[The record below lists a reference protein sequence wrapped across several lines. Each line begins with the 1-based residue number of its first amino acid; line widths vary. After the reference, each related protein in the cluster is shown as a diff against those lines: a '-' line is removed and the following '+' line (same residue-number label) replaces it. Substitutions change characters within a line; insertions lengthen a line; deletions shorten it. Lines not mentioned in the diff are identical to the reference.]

1 MVPSACNTALLGNT
15 ASSRHNRADHRVR
28 RLRTLDRVP
37 GSYTNMSNCPR
48 PPVPLRFLAALLVLM
63 SAAVAQAQPV
73 DRPQFERDLGALA
86 GQSRAVGSAGYD
98 AAIDYVRSQI
108 VALPGVELQEHAYPL
123 MTPHTRSA
131 TLALPGGKSVGVYPF
146 FPASVRLNATPKD
159 GFTGE
164 LIYCGRGEY
173 PQIPANRVAGNIA
186 VIEGDTGDEWKTVAY
201 FNPKAIVFLG
211 NSGVSHTRM
220 RANDVA
226 IPINVP
232 RFYLPDGPDAA
243 ALRAPVAGPATL
255 KADVVWKRATAKN
268 LYAYVPA
275 KDPLPLGDRGSSKP
289 WAALAIVAPLDATGL
304 VPDLSHGA
312 GQAVQPAVAL
322 AMLRDFAKNPP
333 KRPVLVC
340 FTGADSFNLVGTR
353 QMLMAFGD
361 APSKWRDV
369 LNDTLAPE
377 IARVDA
383 DLKAARAVDGDPT
396 KLSVTAD
403 RGMIER
409 VVQLIETDVSLE
421 QDELFRLRVLP
432 AEQQTSRAK
441 ARMDELQARQIRL
454 NQLKYAFTATPDQ
467 LGQYEEAKAYLARAL
482 QRLGGDAGR
491 EGLSQQLAA
500 RKNELERRVGLYEW
514 LADHVG
520 RGKDPSVRNNDDRL
534 IELML
539 GLDLADGGVRAGPVF
554 WGRLFNTQSNQVQE
568 YREWF
573 ERTAEAFKKGNADWY
588 KPIAPLLDFEPFK
601 LIRSQPSYLAAPV
614 GLPTE
619 MGMAW
624 GVPALTL
631 ATLEDL
637 RPRRDTPADTLAN
650 LKIDHIVPQAN
661 AVAVLVRK
669 AWEDPKFLGQPEFR
683 RNTND
688 YEGQV
693 VSTASGRPV
702 PDLPRE
708 GFLATYFYLGANRK
722 IPLIKGLPWAL
733 GVRRLEVHDCDAQ
746 GRYYFEGQPRLSDL
760 KQLLTKVYRV
770 EDGSG
775 EITAST
781 DLGKQSGDLTSIV
794 NLDQTLNPIKSV
806 VFNCREFTLTGLYD
820 PRFLQGL
827 GEVQLIDARRN
838 AEPQRYDALV
848 LNQMMAGQLEP
859 GSRAYLLFRYG
870 RIGNRVVLLNMPKE
884 GEADTTTKGAGHGFN
899 VDQLN
904 ALGPLNLATARD
916 FWRLNDERI
925 EQYRRAGVTSNLI
938 DSMHE
943 NAAEQ
948 IKSAETAFRANDTP
962 KLMKD
967 ANGAWADEA
976 RVYDAAQKMANDVI
990 YAAIFL
996 LLLAVPFSF
1005 CMERLMVGT
1014 PSIYKQIA
1022 WAGLVFGLMAAALW
1036 LFHPA
1041 FKISSSPLIIILAFA
1056 IILMSVVVISVVYQ
1070 KFDTELK
1077 RLRSGRGSAQGT
1089 SIASA
1094 SVLMSAIMLGIANM
1108 RRRKFRTALT
1118 AITVVLI
1125 TFAVLCF
1132 TSASRYQ
1139 GTVSLPT
1146 GIDSQYS
1153 GLLLRQRGF
1162 RNLPREALDGLRAA
1176 YPQHRF
1182 VERWWTLNAG
1192 DPKDQVNL
1200 VAGGFVVDG
1209 KAPRVVGLASLLG
1222 LSPGESLLSSVRDVV
1237 PNFDKLE
1244 NGAEDV
1250 VYLAI
1255 PTAEQLKVKIGDKL
1269 SVAGRELT
1277 VSGLYDPNAFDQ
1289 RVALLSGEP
1298 IAPLKY
1304 STGALDASGKK
1315 LTDSNADTLDLD
1327 ADASAAEAG
1336 ASYEHLPSTQFAIVP
1351 AAVSRGLDNTS
1362 LRTIGVRL
1370 ALPNAPPGE
1379 KDDSVKAVVDDITKR
1394 FAMATFAGYTDGVKL
1409 VSASNL
1415 SSIGGGA
1422 NVVIPLAI
1430 GGLIIF
1436 NTMMGS
1442 IAERRREIHVYTSLG
1457 LAPFHVGALFV
1468 AEAMTYGL
1476 IGSVFGYII
1485 GQGVGTALLKL
1496 GWLGNVT
1503 LNYSGSSAMLTMG
1516 LILLIV
1522 LLSALVPARLA
1533 SKIAAPSIDRSWR
1546 VPTPEGDQIVA
1557 NLPFTINQTAAE
1569 GVIGYIAE
1577 FFEAHQE
1584 GSIGKFSAGKVEA
1597 FAGQG
1602 DDGKPTRGLK
1612 TVIWLTPFDLGVRQ
1626 HLLLLIHPGEFNEI
1640 YDVQVV
1646 LERLSG
1652 DDGSWWRMNRSFL
1665 TELRKQFLQW
1675 RSLSPQRMKEYVH
1688 QSRDLFLE
1696 VPAQVVTTDRTEEV
1710 RLA

>member
-1 MVPSACNTALLGNT
+1 MRYCLCPLVPHRLLVVALVLLSAVFA
-15 ASSRHNRADHRVR
+15 RAQV
-28 RLRTLDRVP
+28 DRGQLQKDV
-37 GSYTNMSNCPR
+37 
-48 PPVPLRFLAALLVLM
+48 AAL
-63 SAAVAQAQPV
+63 S
-73 DRPQFERDLGALA
+73 
-86 GQSRAVGSAGYD
+86 GQTRAVGTAGYD
-98 AAIDYVRSQI
+98 AAVDYVRSQ
-108 VALPGVELQEHAYPL
+108 VAGLPGVELQEHPYPL
-123 MTPHTRSA
+123 MTPQTRSA
-131 TLALPGGKSVGVYPF
+131 TLVLPGGKPAAIYPF
-146 FPASVRLNATPKD
+146 FPASVRLNATPVE

-164 LIYCGRGEY
+164 LVYCGHGEY
-173 PQIPANRVAGNIA
+173 DKIPSNRLAGNIA
-186 VIEGDTGDEWKTVAY
+186 VLEGDTGDEWKTVAY
-201 FNPKAIVFLG
+201 FNPTAILFIG
-211 NSGVSHTRM
+211 NDQLTHTRM
-220 RANDVA
+220 RGNEVA

-232 RFYLPDGPDAA
+232 RFYLPDGAEAA
-243 ALRAPVAGPATL
+243 AIRTGVSGKATL
-255 KADVVWKRATAKN
+255 KADVNWQRTIAKN
-268 LYAYVPA
+268 LYAYVAP
-275 KDPLPLGDRGSSKP
+275 KDPLPVGDRSSSKP
-289 WAALAIVAPLDATGL
+289 WAALAIVAPLDATGM
-304 VPDLSHGA
+304 VPDLSNAA

-322 AMLRDFAKNPP
+322 AMLREFSKNPP

-340 FTGADSFNLVGTR
+340 FTGADSFNLLGTR
-353 QMLMAFGD
+353 QMLLALGD
-361 APSKWRDV
+361 APAKWRAV
-369 LNDTLAPE
+369 LHDELAPQ
-377 IARVDA
+377 IDA
-383 DLKAARAVDGDPT
+383 VEKDLKAARAINGEPS

-403 RGMIER
+403 RGVIDR
-409 VVQLIETDVSLE
+409 VVKLIETDVSLE

-432 AEQQTSRAK
+432 IEQQVGPAK
-441 ARMDELQARQIRL
+441 DRMAVLETRQVRL
-454 NQLKYAFTATPDQ
+454 NQIKYAFQAMPQT
-467 LGQYEEAKAYLARAL
+467 LGQYGDDAKAYLQRAL
-482 QRLGGDAGR
+482 ERLSGKDGGV
-491 EGLSQQLAA
+491 GLSQQLAA
-500 RKNELERRVGLYEW
+500 RKAELNRRIELYEW
-514 LADHVG
+514 LATRVG
-520 RGKDPSVRNNDDRL
+520 RGKDPSQRNNDDRL
-534 IELML
+534 LEMMV
-539 GLDLADGGVRAGPVF
+539 GLDITDGGVRAGPIF
-554 WGRLFNTQSNQVQE
+554 WGRLFNVQSNQVQE

-573 ERTAEAFKKGNADWY
+573 EKTADNAKKGSADWF
-588 KPIAPLLDFEPFK
+588 KPLASLIDFEPFK
-601 LIRSQPSYLAAPV
+601 LIRSQATYLAAPV

-624 GVPALTL
+624 GIPGLTM

-650 LKIDHIVPQAN
+650 LKLDAIVPQAN
-661 AVAVLVRK
+661 AVVTLLCK

-708 GFLATYFYLGANRK
+708 GFLATYYYLQTNRK
-722 IPLIKGLPWAL
+722 IPTIKSLSYAL
-733 GVRRLEVHDCDAQ
+733 GIRRLEVHDCDAE
-746 GRYYFEGQPRLSDL
+746 GRYYFEGQPRLSDQ

-770 EDGSG
+770 AESTG
-775 EITAST
+775 EINAST
-781 DLGKQSGDLTSIV
+781 DLGKQSGDLTAIV
-794 NLDQTLNPIKSV
+794 NLDQTLNPLKSV
-806 VFNCREFTLTGLYD
+806 VFNCREFTLLGLYD
-820 PRFLQGL
+820 PRFLQAL

-838 AEPQRYDALV
+838 AEPQRFDALV
-848 LNQMMAGQLEP
+848 LNQMLAAQLEP

-870 RIGNRVVLLNMPKE
+870 RIGNRVVLLNMPE
-884 GEADTTTKGAGHGFN
+884 PGQVARTNDGTKVKGDGYGFT
-899 VDQLN
+899 VDQLD
-904 ALGPLNLATARD
+904 ALGPLNLATAKD
-916 FWRLNDERI
+916 FWRLNDNRI
-925 EQYRRAGVTSNLI
+925 EQYRKAGVTSNLI
-938 DSMHE
+938 DSMHK
-943 NAAEQ
+943 NASTQ
-948 IKSAETAFRANDTP
+948 INSAETAFKAGDTP
-962 KLMKD
+962 KLMRD

-1005 CMERLMVGT
+1005 CMERLCVGT
-1014 PSIYKQIA
+1014 PNIYKQIG
-1022 WAGLVFGLMAAALW
+1022 WASFVFSLMAAALW

-1041 FKISSSPLIIILAFA
+1041 FKISASPLIIILAFA
-1056 IILMSVVVISVVYQ
+1056 IILMSVIVISVVYS

-1077 RLRSGRGSAQGT
+1077 RLRSGRGTAAGT

-1118 AITVVLI
+1118 ATTVVLI

-1139 GTVSLPT
+1139 GTISLPT
-1146 GIDSQYS
+1146 GIDAQYP

-1162 RNLPREALDGLRAA
+1162 RNMPREALDGLRAA
-1176 YPQHRF
+1176 YPQNLF
-1182 VERWWTLNAG
+1182 VERWWTLNAAE
-1192 DPKDQVNL
+1192 PKDQVDL
-1200 VAGGFVVDG
+1200 VAGGPSVDG
-1209 KAPRVVGLASLLG
+1209 QAARVIGVQSLLG
-1222 LSPGESLLSSVRDVV
+1222 LSPGESLLSPIRDVV

-1244 NGAEDV
+1244 NGATDV

-1255 PTAEQLKVKIGDKL
+1255 PTAEQLKVKVGDGL
-1269 SVAGRELT
+1269 SVAGRKLT
-1277 VSGLYDPNAFDQ
+1277 VAGLYDPSQFDQ
-1289 RVALLSGEP
+1289 RVNILSGEP
-1298 IAPLKY
+1298 LAPLKY

-1351 AAVSRGLDNTS
+1351 AVVSKGLDNTS

-1370 ALPNAPPGE
+1370 ADPTAKPADRDE
-1379 KDDSVKAVVDDITKR
+1379 AVKKVVDDITKR
-1394 FAMATFAGYTDGVKL
+1394 FAMATFAGYSDGVKL

-1468 AEAMTYGL
+1468 AEALTYGL

-1503 LNYSGSSAMLTMG
+1503 LNYSGSSAMLTLG

-1533 SKIAAPSIDRSWR
+1533 SKIAAPSIERSWR

-1557 NLPFTINQTAAE
+1557 QLPFTINKTAAE
-1569 GVIGYIAE
+1569 GVIGYLAE

-1584 GSIGKFSAGKVEA
+1584 GSIGKFSAGKIEA
-1597 FAGQG
+1597 FAGTG
-1602 DDGKPTRGLK
+1602 DDNKPTRGLK

-1675 RSLSPQRMKEYVH
+1675 RSLSPQRMKEYVD
-1688 QSRDLFLE
+1688 QSHDLFAE
-1696 VPAQVVTTDRTEEV
+1696 IPTEVVTTDRTEEV